1 MEITAIYNEIH
12 THRILQLL
20 FTHYEITILIA
31 TRQQNRKVLK
41 LVQIPYL
48 TAAPPPKK
56 KGKKK
61 KEKK

>member
-31 TRQQNRKVLK
+31 TSQQNIKFL
-41 LVQIPYL
+41 
-48 TAAPPPKK
+48 
-56 KGKKK
+56 
-61 KEKK
+61 